1 MAKRLRTLGTCFSLI
16 LVFLLVWLPVAS
28 AASPRIRISESIS
41 TLQEMA
47 REPDAKAM
55 AALLQKAQG
64 VAIFPSVIKA
74 GVFLGGKYGEGLVVQ
89 RNQEDGTWY
98 GPSFISMKG
107 ISYGLQFGVQST
119 ALVLVINN
127 EKGMESFRGTQRV
140 TLGGD
145 IGVAAGPVGR
155 QAGASTD
162 VDLQAAIYSYS
173 ISKGIFAGFSLEGAV
188 IEADEDANEAYWG
201 RTMGPK
207 EILGIEATDDR
218 VESLLRELEKL
229 MAMGN

>member
-47 REPDAKAM
+47 TEPDAKAM

>member
-1 MAKRLRTLGTCFSLI
+1 MAKTLETLQVSVSLI
-16 LVFLLVWLPVAS
+16 LICLLVWAPVVSGAS
-28 AASPRIRISESIS
+28 AGVRITESIE
-41 TLQEMA
+41 TLQDMA
-47 REPDAKAM
+47 KEPDARAM
-55 AALLQKAQG
+55 ATLLQKAQG

-74 GVFLGGKYGEGLVVQ
+74 GVLLGGKYGEGLVIQ

-98 GPSFISMKG
+98 GPSFITMKG
-107 ISYGLQFGVQST
+107 VSYGLQFGVQST

-188 IEADEDANEAYWG
+188 IEADEDANHAYWG
-201 RTMGPK
+201 KPIGPRQ
-207 EILGIEATDDR
+207 ILGIEATDR
-218 VESLLRELEKL
+218 RMESLLEELENL
-229 MAMGN
+229 MALGN

>member
-1 MAKRLRTLGTCFSLI
+1 MTKMLKTVQISVSLI
-16 LVFLLVWLPVAS
+16 LVCLLAWTPVAS
-28 AASPRIRISESIS
+28 GASPGARITESIE

-47 REPDAKAM
+47 QEPDAKAM
-55 AALLQKAQG
+55 ATLLQKAQG

-74 GVFLGGKYGEGLVVQ
+74 GVFLGGKYGEGLVIQ

-98 GPSFISMKG
+98 GPSFVTMKG
-107 ISYGLQFGVQST
+107 VSYGVQFGVQST

-188 IEADEDANEAYWG
+188 IEADENANHVYWG
-201 RTMGPK
+201 REIGPR
-207 EILGIEATDDR
+207 EILEIEATDSR
-218 VESLLRELEKL
+218 MEALLEELDKL
-229 MAMGN
+229 MARGN

>member
-1 MAKRLRTLGTCFSLI
+1 
-16 LVFLLVWLPVAS
+16 
-28 AASPRIRISESIS
+28 
-41 TLQEMA
+41 
-47 REPDAKAM
+47 
-55 AALLQKAQG
+55 
-64 VAIFPSVIKA
+64 
-74 GVFLGGKYGEGLVVQ
+74 
-89 RNQEDGTWY
+89 
-98 GPSFISMKG
+98 MKG